1 MSNDSANNRISELTQ
16 KAAIGLLTLVV
27 SFMGILYN
35 GQQDRIKDLE
45 NKIVVIQTT
54 KVDRSDLKEFK
65 EEINAS
71 IFAMKSDLLA
81 RSAND
86 KKDILDRLDLLLR
99 QK

>member
-1 MSNDSANNRISELTQ
+1 MSIDSANTRISDLTQ
-16 KAAIGLLTLVV
+16 KAAIGLLSLVV
-27 SFMGILYN
+27 TFMGILYN

-45 NKIVVIQTT
+45 NRVIVIQTT

-71 IFAMKSDLLA
+71 ISAMKTDLIT

-86 KKDILDRLDLLLR
+86 KKDILDRIDLLIR

>member
-1 MSNDSANNRISELTQ
+1 MSNDSANARMNNYIER
-16 KAAIGLLTLVV
+16 AAIGLLTVV
-27 SFMGILYN
+27 LGFVTMLYN
-35 GQQDRIKDLE
+35 SQQDAIKELR
-45 NKIVVIQTT
+45 NQNIVLQTT

-71 IFAMKSDLLA
+71 ISAMKTDLIT

-86 KKDILDRLDLLLR
+86 KKDILDRIDLLIK

>member
-1 MSNDSANNRISELTQ
+1 MSNDANAKIANLTE
-16 KAAIGLLTLVV
+16 KAAIGLLSLVV
-27 SFMGILYN
+27 TFMGILYN

-45 NKIVVIQTT
+45 NKVVVLQTT

-71 IFAMKSDLLA
+71 ITAMKTDLIT

-86 KKDILDRLDLLLR
+86 KKDILDRIDLLIR

>member
-1 MSNDSANNRISELTQ
+1 MSNDSANSRMNNYIER
-16 KAAIGLLTLVV
+16 AAIGLLTIVL
-27 SFMGILYN
+27 SFVTMLYN
-35 GQQDRIKDLE
+35 SQQDAIKELR
-45 NKIVVIQTT
+45 NQNVVLQTT

-71 IFAMKSDLLA
+71 ISAMKADLIT

-86 KKDILDRLDLLLR
+86 KKDIIERIDLLIR

>member
-1 MSNDSANNRISELTQ
+1 MSNDANTKIANLTE
-16 KAAIGLLTLVV
+16 KAAIGLLSLVV
-27 SFMGILYN
+27 TFMGILYN

-45 NKIVVIQTT
+45 NKVVVLQTT

-71 IFAMKSDLLA
+71 ISAMKTDLIT

-86 KKDILDRLDLLLR
+86 KKDILDRIDLLIR

>member
-1 MSNDSANNRISELTQ
+1 MSNDSANTRISDLTQ
-16 KAAIGLLTLVV
+16 KAAIGLLSLVV
-27 SFMGILYN
+27 TFMGILYN

-45 NKIVVIQTT
+45 NRVIVIQTT

-71 IFAMKSDLLA
+71 ISAMKTDLIA

-86 KKDILDRLDLLLR
+86 KKDILDRIDLLIR

>member
-1 MSNDSANNRISELTQ
+1 MSNDSANTRISDLTQ
-16 KAAIGLLTLVV
+16 KAAIGLLSLVV
-27 SFMGILYN
+27 TFMGILYN

-45 NKIVVIQTT
+45 NRVIVIQTT

-71 IFAMKSDLLA
+71 ISAMKTDLIT

-86 KKDILDRLDLLLR
+86 KKDILDRIDLLIR

>member
-1 MSNDSANNRISELTQ
+1 MSNDANARMNNYIER
-16 KAAIGLLTLVV
+16 AAIGLLTVV
-27 SFMGILYN
+27 LAFVTMLYN
-35 GQQDRIKDLE
+35 SQQDAIKELR
-45 NKIVVIQTT
+45 NQNIVLQTT

-71 IFAMKSDLLA
+71 ISAMKTDLIT

-86 KKDILDRLDLLLR
+86 KKDILDRIDLLIK